1 MTSNG
6 DVSPVATSGAVQP
19 MGGGYEPA
27 NLADILERVLD
38 RGLVVAGDIRIS
50 LLDIEL
56 LTIKLRLVIASMQ
69 TAKQVGMD
77 WWERDPWFT
86 GNDNELRQ
94 ENERLRAMLAE
105 RDQHAEPA
113 KAIDGG
119 QRRQAKRA
127 APAKRSA
134 PAKRTA
140 PAKRAAPAKRVRRPR
155 GGDEG

>member
-1 MTSNG
+1 
-6 DVSPVATSGAVQP
+6 
-19 MGGGYEPA
+19 
-27 NLADILERVLD
+27 
-38 RGLVVAGDIRIS
+38 
-50 LLDIEL
+50 
-56 LTIKLRLVIASMQ
+56 
-69 TAKQVGMD
+69 MD